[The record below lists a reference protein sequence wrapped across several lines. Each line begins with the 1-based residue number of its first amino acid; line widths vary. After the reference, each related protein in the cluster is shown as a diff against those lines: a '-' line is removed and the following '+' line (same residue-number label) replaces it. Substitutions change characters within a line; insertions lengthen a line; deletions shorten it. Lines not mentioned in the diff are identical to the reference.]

1 MLKIKFNENLAA
13 IFTYLRSY
21 EYHVDLL
28 DLVQWC
34 NDFGYYKELYEN
46 FHIVYQCL
54 VEHNIKFTEIASDSF
69 TADIKKAQEDLI

>member
-21 EYHVDLL
+21 EYHIDLM

-34 NDFGYYKELYEN
+34 VDFGYYKELYEN

-54 VEHNIKFTEIASDSF
+54 IEHNIKYTAVASDSF
-69 TADIKKAQEDLI
+69 TNGSKKEEDLI